1 MGFIKDIVSTGI
13 NVLGDVA
20 SGKLDKAGSDLVQGA
35 VSGLADTVP
44 GGGMLTQVLGGA
56 LHELTNLGGS
66 SDPSQIGQ
74 PPMPFGLG
82 GLGPNLF
89 NNSLQNFFN
98 QGFGM
103 QSGFQFPPS
112 FPPIGGGPGQG
123 GQTLQGLQNALQQ
136 AVAGGDPNAIKTA
149 VTNLDKF
156 EEGFE

>member
-1 MGFIKDIVSTGI
+1 
-13 NVLGDVA
+13 
-20 SGKLDKAGSDLVQGA
+20 
-35 VSGLADTVP
+35 
-44 GGGMLTQVLGGA
+44 
-56 LHELTNLGGS
+56 
-66 SDPSQIGQ
+66 
-74 PPMPFGLG
+74 MPFGLG

-156 EEGFE
+156 EEGFEEALKMEQMRHSMSMKAIDAIPTQ